1 MKKVNLKGKKLSD
14 KGKKAIVLT
23 VMVALLVTVGVLN
36 VNLNHA
42 GNVDEPVSSTNS
54 VSVFFDSHRASRTQA
69 RQEEISILDS
79 IIASAEAT
87 AETKQ
92 EATAKKMTLCD
103 TIEKEMTLETMIKS
117 KGFEE
122 AAVVMSSDVLN
133 ILVTCKND
141 ALSNDELAKI
151 YNIVMT
157 KTDYDLE
164 NVVVTPY

>member
-1 MKKVNLKGKKLSD
+1 MKKVSLKGKKISE

-36 VNLNHA
+36 VNLNRTA
-42 GNVDEPVSSTNS
+42 TNDEPVVNTDS
-54 VSVFFDSHRASRTQA
+54 VNVFFDSHRASRTQA

-79 IIASAEAT
+79 IIASAEAS
-87 AETKQ
+87 AESKQ
-92 EATAKKMTLCD
+92 EATAKKMTLCE

-141 ALSNDELAKI
+141 ALTNDELAKI
-151 YNIVMT
+151 YNVVMT